1 MTISTLTTTKEHL
14 HARKSL
20 QLRAALHCE
29 DGGFYKKKKIKRFI
43 QDETKV
49 PGRGTVTVPV
59 ESESP

>member
-1 MTISTLTTTKEHL
+1 MPENHFSSEL
-14 HARKSL
+14 HFTVRMVDSI
-20 QLRAALHCE
+20 
-29 DGGFYKKKKIKRFI
+29 KKKKIKRFI